1 MATRSDSF
9 DRADSSSLGVDWT
22 EDYGDWA
29 IASNN
34 VRCDSTN
41 DYQKARWTGAAM
53 DSSNYYVEM
62 PARSGAAAIGIGPA
76 ARLVG
81 SATVSY
87 YAYMIF
93 GGDSAYLVYINGG
106 SETILDTGSAITA
119 STNYTLRI
127 EVDGS
132 TIRGYLN
139 GSLDCEAT
147 NSALTAGAP
156 GIASYGGSNANT
168 YGTQWTAVDLA
179 SGTTYYSTPAGSLTP
194 AGAAN
199 KRTSK
204 RPAGSLTP
212 TGAANKRTSKRPA
225 GSVGLAGTVRKS
237 TARRVAGSVGLAGV
251 LAAVRTVLASVG
263 GVLALAGTVAK
274 QTARTLAGALTT
286 AGNLATQ
293 LLAGVIEQ
301 AVGGALTL
309 AGVVR
314 KSTAKRVAGSV
325 ELAGG
330 IVRQIGKQL
339 AGSIGLAGSVVR
351 NWFSPSAPKVDV
363 TIGDAA
369 QTMLAIGNARWT
381 AVAATDM
388 AQTVLTIGDA
398 T

>member
-204 RPAGSLTP
+204 RPAGS
-212 TGAANKRTSKRPA
+212 
-225 GSVGLAGTVRKS
+225 VGLAGTVRKS